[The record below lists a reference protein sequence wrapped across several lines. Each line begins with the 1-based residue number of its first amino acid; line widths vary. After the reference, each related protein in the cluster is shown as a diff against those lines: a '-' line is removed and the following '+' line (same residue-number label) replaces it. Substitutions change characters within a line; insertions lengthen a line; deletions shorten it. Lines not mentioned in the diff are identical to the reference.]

1 MMSSTITEIKIT
13 LEKNN
18 SKITEAEKNRK
29 VDWVIELW
37 KRLKQ
42 NKIKKIE
49 SKLGHSQKL
58 L

>member
-1 MMSSTITEIKIT
+1 MNSTITEIKIT

-37 KRLKQ
+37 KQLKQ

>member
-1 MMSSTITEIKIT
+1 MNSTITEIKIT